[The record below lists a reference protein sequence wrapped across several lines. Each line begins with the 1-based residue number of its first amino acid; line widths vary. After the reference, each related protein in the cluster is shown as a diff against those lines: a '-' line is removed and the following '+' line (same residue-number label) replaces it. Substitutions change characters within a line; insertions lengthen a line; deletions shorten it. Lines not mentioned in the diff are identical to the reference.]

1 MGMKR
6 NTSTA
11 LRGPRFRA
19 IAAHSILG
27 VAAVAAIAACGTTPA
42 PSGSS
47 GGSSGAKPTTSLT
60 VSVQNGHG
68 KVSKHFTLNCGP
80 GGAAGGTH
88 PHAAAACRGLLAL
101 KNPFGKHKAGT
112 MCPMIVA
119 SDKRAVINGTL
130 NGKPVHVTIIDG
142 GCDMGKWSK
151 LSKVMF

>member
-1 MGMKR
+1 MLPSSCDASQKVARNRSGGRRVQLDMKR

-60 VSVQNGHG
+60 VSVQNGQG
-68 KVSKHFTLNCGP
+68 QVSKHFTLNCGP

-101 KNPFGKHKAGT
+101 KNPF
-112 MCPMIVA
+112 A
-119 SDKRAVINGTL
+119 SRRRAR
-130 NGKPVHVTIIDG
+130 
-142 GCDMGKWSK
+142 CAR
-151 LSKVMF
+151 